1 MTDPVR
7 EESAG
12 RSRGRMATL
21 GLVAGLGLGTFATA
35 AAVAQAACARH
46 PERWFVGHGIGGDVR
61 VQHDHGQPHVDP
73 DPLVASGNRY
83 EIATATMNGV
93 APACRLPARVTVV
106 TNASPY
112 GAVGNGGTAP
122 ADGAVTL
129 TLANNNT
136 VTWTSGAGPLL
147 DNIPNADST
156 VKLLVVIRG

>member
-12 RSRGRMATL
+12 RSGGRMATL

-35 AAVAQAACARH
+35 AAVAQAASLGT
-46 PERWFVGHGIGGDVR
+46 PSGGSLGTASVATSGCNTIMDNPTSIR
-61 VQHDHGQPHVDP
+61 TRY
-73 DPLVASGNRY
+73 VASGNRY